1 MILTIIINLKGY
13 NQVELQME
21 PRTIYMEQLPTTI
34 ESRNEKDSRLTSN
47 QESASAWREDSISL
61 FDEYKP
67 YFSSPGKHPHPSKMT
82 ESCSLSGVGP
92 GRTDMYLPYHNE
104 HISDVQYDA
113 VVLATNSFRK
123 VIHTSTLDS
132 VSTKQGFY
140 LGDGTGSGKG
150 RTIVAI
156 INEQMRQGHSRHVWV
171 TVSKDL
177 IEDSQRDINDI
188 GLSGVC
194 KLVSIYSHTKEE
206 LENCN
211 ILFVTYSSLVSDKSY
226 SQIQEWIGDDFDG
239 VIAFDECHKGKNLNT
254 TKTKTAKRM
263 IELQEQ
269 SPSGNIL
276 YVSATGC
283 SDIKHMCYLD
293 RLGLWGYKE
302 SNFRDFKE
310 FSDCM
315 KRGGVCSSEMV
326 SMYLKETGKFISRHL
341 SFDNISFSTNVVNI
355 STEGEHEYTKIYSEC
370 VNVFNTIRETLF
382 PLFQG
387 KHKMHYWGTQL
398 RFYKALIT
406 TFKVKKTIQIID
418 EALSRN
424 ESIIINI
431 QNTAESYI
439 DKAGADTDIVLSSPK
454 HIMVNYLETLERD
467 SIDTKQI
474 ILPKSLDSLE
484 NPLDAIINHYGVDN
498 VSELT
503 GRKFRFQSNKKI
515 KRKLNNI
522 QEKELFMSNKK
533 KIAILSDA
541 TSTGI
546 SLHSIDGIQ
555 RLHIIMELPW
565 SAEQFVQQCGRSHR
579 TGELIKPKY
588 ELIITDI
595 GGEKRFVSTII
606 RRLKMLG
613 ALTCGNRES
622 RMTLD
627 NSMDYDT
634 PDGARVAKNIIKNM
648 DTNEYELFK
657 TSDNNNILK
666 IFMNKLLTLE
676 IKRQNEIL
684 MDFDKHMLQ
693 FVSNT
698 QDAIGDIVC
707 KDSILLSTDIVNRST
722 SIHEIELNTS
732 ISKEDVLDY
741 IKNNP
746 ESYSVIINKYTKQI
760 YLANSSVTMGDYYNI
775 HSPIKYNYA
784 KIHKDCYENSYD
796 KINVNGFCLVID
808 PNDENDFG
816 FIGDC
821 GFIKVFDSRLL
832 SCLTIASNNLFK
844 ITLGESSIKL
854 IFSMFFTAA
863 LCFTVKIFFCL
874 Y

>member
-1 MILTIIINLKGY
+1 
-13 NQVELQME
+13 ME
-21 PRTIYMEQLPTTI
+21 SRTIYMEQLPITLTD
-34 ESRNEKDSRLTSN
+34 SRNEKNSRVSKF
-47 QESASAWREDSISL
+47 QESATEWREDSISL

-67 YFSSPGKHPHPSKMT
+67 HFSSGYPHPSKMT
-82 ESCSLSGVGP
+82 ESCSLSGVGIY
-92 GRTDMYLPYHNE
+92 RNSVHESEDMYLPHHNE

-123 VIHTSTLDS
+123 IIHTSTS
-132 VSTKQGFY
+132 GVSTKQGFY

-156 INEQMRQGHSRHVWV
+156 ISEQIRQGHTRHVWV

-188 GLSGVC
+188 GLSDVC

-226 SQIQEWIGDDFDG
+226 SQIQEWIGNDFDG

-263 IELQEQ
+263 IELQEK
-269 SPSGNIL
+269 SPHANIL

-302 SNFRDFKE
+302 SNFSDFKE
-310 FSDCM
+310 FADCM

-341 SFDNISFSTNVVNI
+341 SFDNISFSTSVVNI
-355 STEGEHEYTKIYSEC
+355 STEPEHQVYTKIYSEC
-370 VNVFNTIRETLF
+370 VNAFSNIKETLF

-406 TFKVKKTIQIID
+406 TFKVNKTIQIID

-439 DKAGADTDIVLSSPK
+439 DKAGSNTDTVLSSPK

-467 SIDTKQI
+467 SIDTKHI

-522 QEKELFMSNKK
+522 QEKDLFMSNKK

-648 DTNEYELFK
+648 DTNEHELFN

-707 KDSILLSTDIVNRST
+707 KDSILLSTDNVNRST
-722 SIHEIELNTS
+722 SIHEIQLNTS
-732 ISKEDVLDY
+732 ISKKDVLNY

-746 ESYSVIINKYTKQI
+746 ESYSVIINKFTKQI
-760 YLANSSVTMGDYYNI
+760 YLANYSVTTGDYYNI

-784 KIHKDCYENSYD
+784 KIHKDCYINNYD
-796 KINVNGFCLVID
+796 KIYVNEDNIDKLWINSKGNTKNINMITGNVFGVWVIIQKHLSRMNL
-808 PNDENDFG
+808 PMYIKRIKKHNLIG
-816 FIGDC
+816 FIVPSHNIPQIRNA
-821 GFIKVFDSRLL
+821 IK
-832 SCLTIASNNLFK
+832 NN
-844 ITLGESSIKL
+844 INS
-854 IFSMFFTAA
+854 
-863 LCFTVKIFFCL
+863 
-874 Y
+874 